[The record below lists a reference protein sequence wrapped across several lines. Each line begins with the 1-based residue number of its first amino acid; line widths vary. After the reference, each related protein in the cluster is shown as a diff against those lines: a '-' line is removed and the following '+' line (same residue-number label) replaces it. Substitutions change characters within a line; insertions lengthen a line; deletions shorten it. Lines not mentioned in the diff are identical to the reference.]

1 MFKVAALLL
10 LCAADSLETCS
21 GGGSC
26 VESVTSDRILLQTA
40 ASPTKIALSEETIS
54 TTPEIERKPE
64 EVQSVNMSECQLDD
78 FARPDLC
85 PELCPY
91 AAEMKAEFCHFRCV
105 KKEECGLLGTVENA
119 TIPDEKL
126 MVCRH
131 CEVEGCKKC
140 VPATPGA
147 EGEKYETCEVC
158 MPGYSLT
165 EEGECAMDGL
175 GVFIAIGVVS
185 AILTVLI
192 IAWYVSVR
200 NKTRVNPDGVEH
212 GLRCRDAMRLSAPGG
227 SDPYPLNTNMM
238 TANVAGPG
246 VMAFFR
252 YQGALITWASVL
264 LAVWLG
270 IVFATSTDLLVLGT
284 LSAES
289 PQLLCAVIRW
299 GHNRQMELIWTKV
312 TWLTFAYVF
321 SFVGA
326 IVYGIHTSKMF
337 ANVHSDYPTMP
348 SFVAKLDG
356 LPTFSGRD
364 PVEEKL
370 KASVKAATG
379 IDPVGVSV
387 AWDYSA
393 KQQEVSHLIEAEI
406 EDATGESHV
415 AGEAPEPGCL
425 GKFEE
430 TITGKVL
437 NAWHVHLDSHH
448 HMNAQ
453 EIKTM
458 LTNMQTAHSAYV
470 VFPSQEARSQALAA
484 AAGGVNVDGTVCKL
498 LPSSYAP
505 EGLFWQ
511 NMHVTPEMRRSSY
524 AMSTLNLLLSCC
536 AWTVLLYMPYAMY
549 MSSFSY
555 ANGDEPGEFSEGL
568 FIGLVVGSQFGLFAV
583 SSMGAK
589 KCAFH
594 SEDEMQKCYTV
605 FYNSAL
611 ILNLVMDIGLQTYL
625 SYLQMVG
632 VGAHVADGRL
642 LGSLDSLQEIFE
654 SYPVQKSVG
663 KLLFTYCWPCTFL
676 VPFLGEPFGMQWL
689 PWHMGQI
696 LVGNDKRIQGENAE
710 KSLELGEM
718 EQGRYAD
725 CLFNM
730 VLVCCIPF
738 ISPGYL
744 AMTFGALIIS
754 HVYLYVY
761 DQCKI
766 LRYVRKF
773 NFSGPEVHYLGMQLF
788 AIPCAI
794 LAAAL
799 VFKANQMSA
808 DAEVLGSGYLQGYQ
822 VGAACFGAMLVH
834 FIIHLTVLDYVVKP
848 YEMSGKAGNHTYA
861 EAARTQAATFFSTNP
876 IHCLRSKY
884 VLNHSPPQFP
894 YAAGKEKLMK
904 TNPQI
909 GAFYVAEKSM

>member
-200 NKTRVNPDGVEH
+200 NKNRVNPEGVEY
-212 GLRCRDAMRLSAPGG
+212 GLECREGMRLQPNEGG
-227 SDPYPLNTNMM
+227 LYPLSTNMM
-238 TANVAGPG
+238 TTNVAGPG
-246 VMAFFR
+246 TMAFFR
-252 YQGALITWASVL
+252 YQGAVIAWASIL
-264 LAVWLG
+264 LVTWLG
-270 IVFATSTDLLVLGT
+270 IVFATSTDLLILGT

-289 PQLLCAVIRW
+289 PQLLCAVIKW
-299 GHNRQMELIWTKV
+299 GHHRQMELIWTKV
-312 TWLTFAYVF
+312 TWLSFAYVF
-321 SFVGA
+321 SFLGA
-326 IVYGIHTSKMF
+326 IVYGIYTSKMF
-337 ANVHSDYPTMP
+337 AEVHSEQPMMP
-348 SFVAKLDG
+348 SFVAKLEG
-356 LPTFSGRD
+356 LPIFSGKD
-364 PVEEKL
+364 KVEDKL
-370 KASVKAATG
+370 KACVKLTTG
-379 IDPVGVSV
+379 IEPVGVSV

-393 KQQEVSHLIEAEI
+393 KKHEVDSLIEAEI
-406 EDATGESHV
+406 EDAEGGSHV
-415 AGEAPEPGCL
+415 SGEAPEPGCL

-430 TITGKVL
+430 TVTNKVL
-437 NAWHVHLDSHH
+437 NAWHVHLEPHQ

-458 LTNMQTAHSAYV
+458 LSNMQSADSAYV
-470 VFPSQEARSQALAA
+470 VFPSQEARSQAVAA
-484 AAGGVNVDGTVCKL
+484 ASGGVNVDGTMCKL
-498 LPSSYAP
+498 LPSLYAP
-505 EGLFWQ
+505 EGLFWF
-511 NMHVTPEMRRSSY
+511 NMQVTPALRRGRM
-524 AMSTLNLLLSCC
+524 ATSTLWLVLSCC
-536 AWTVLLYMPYAMY
+536 AWTVLLYIPYAMY

-589 KCAFH
+589 KCAYH
-594 SEDEMQKCYTV
+594 SEDETQKAYTI

-642 LGSLDSLQEIFE
+642 LGSLDSFQEIFE
-654 SYPVQKSVG
+654 SYPIQKSVG
-663 KLLFTYCWPCTFL
+663 NLLYKYCFPCTFL
-676 VPFLGEPFGMQWL
+676 VPFLGEPFGMQLL
-689 PWHMGQI
+689 PLHMGKI
-696 LVGNDKRIQGENAE
+696 LIGNDKRIQGGNAE
-710 KSLELGEM
+710 KALELGEM

-730 VLVCCIPF
+730 ILVCCIPF
-738 ISPGYL
+738 ISPAYL
-744 AMTFGALIIS
+744 AWLFGALIVS
-754 HVYLYVY
+754 HLYIYAY
-761 DQCKI
+761 DQWKI

-788 AIPCAI
+788 AMPCAI

-799 VFKANQMSA
+799 VFKANQMSSDA
-808 DAEVLGSGYLQGYQ
+808 DVLGSGYLQGYQ
-822 VGAACFGAMLVH
+822 VGGACFGAMIVH
-834 FIIHLTVLDYVVKP
+834 FVLHLAVLEYFVKP
-848 YEMSGKAGNHTYA
+848 YETASTSGKATYA
-861 EAARTQAATFFSTNP
+861 EAAKTQAATHFSTNP
-876 IHCLRSKY
+876 IYCLRSKY
-884 VLNHSPPQFP
+884 LLNHSPPQFP
-894 YAAGKEKLMK
+894 YAPGKEHFMKL
-904 TNPQI
+904 NPAI
-909 GAFYVAEKSM
+909 GAGYVSEKKM